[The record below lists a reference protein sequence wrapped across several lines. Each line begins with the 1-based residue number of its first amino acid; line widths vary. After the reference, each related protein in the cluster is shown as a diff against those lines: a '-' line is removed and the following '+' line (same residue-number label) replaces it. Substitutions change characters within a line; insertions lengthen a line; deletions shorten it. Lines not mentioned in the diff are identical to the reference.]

1 MEEWNDKELY
11 YFFTIEATLT
21 DDPSL
26 ETLEKHLKQY
36 EQEQEYL
43 ACAGIKLGI
52 EFARFNRL
60 LNLYRDL
67 EDDKRHN

>member
-11 YFFTIEATLT
+11 YFFTVEATIT

-26 ETLEKHLKQY
+26 ETLQTHLKNY
-36 EQEQEYL
+36 EQEEEYL

-67 EDDKRHN
+67 QDDKRDN

>member
-1 MEEWNDKELY
+1 MQDDKELY
-11 YFFTIEATLT
+11 YFFTVETTIV

-26 ETLEKHLKQY
+26 EVLEGHLQY
-36 EQEQEYL
+36 YEEQEQYL

-67 EDDKRHN
+67 EDENKK